1 MNVCLRW
8 STISALNYN
17 EFMKKE
23 FENLF
28 KKIKHEDKHFS
39 SQQRDRENFQQ
50 NNESIGLNVLF
61 SSRDSDEITLLYKS
75 EHNFDRENKV
85 LLLMIN
91 DDDDDD
97 DDDDQK
103 YYYFAVKYKLEL
115 HSLKVK
121 MNYPVYLGMSILDIS
136 KTLMYKFWYDYI
148 KPKYEDRAKLC
159 YTDINSFIIHI
170 MAEDVFVD
178 ISDYIERWFDASN
191 YDENYKNLF
200 K

>member
-28 KKIKHEDKHFS
+28 KKIKDEDKHFS

-91 DDDDDD
+91 DDDDDG
-97 DDDDQK
+97 DDDQK

-136 KTLMYKFWYDYI
+136 KTIL
-148 KPKYEDRAKLC
+148 
-159 YTDINSFIIHI
+159 
-170 MAEDVFVD
+170 D